1 MVSDRDPVF
10 TSKFWRELMRLVG
23 AKLHMTSAFHPQSDG
38 QTEAAN
44 KVIVMYLRC
53 FTGDCPR
60 QWLRWLPWTEYI
72 YNTAYQSALRDTPF
86 RVVYG
91 RDPPSIRSYEPGE
104 TRVAAVAK
112 NMAERDEFL
121 ADVRLRLEQAQAVY
135 KHHYDKHH
143 REIAFAVG
151 DWVWLRLHQRAA
163 SSLQVPTS
171 GKL

>member
-10 TSKFWRELMRLVG
+10 TSLFWWELMRLVG
-23 AKLHMTSAFHPQSDG
+23 AKLHMTSAFQPQSDR

-44 KVIVMYLRC
+44 KVIMYLRC
-53 FTGDCPR
+53 FTGDRPR
-60 QWLRWLPWTEYI
+60 QWLCWLPWAEYI
-72 YNTAYQSALRDTPF
+72 YNTAYQSSLRDTPF

-112 NMAERDEFL
+112 TMEERDEFL
-121 ADVRLRLEQAQAVY
+121 ADIRLHLEQARSIY

-143 REIAFAVG
+143 RH
-151 DWVWLRLHQRAA
+151 L
-163 SSLQVPTS
+163 
-171 GKL
+171 